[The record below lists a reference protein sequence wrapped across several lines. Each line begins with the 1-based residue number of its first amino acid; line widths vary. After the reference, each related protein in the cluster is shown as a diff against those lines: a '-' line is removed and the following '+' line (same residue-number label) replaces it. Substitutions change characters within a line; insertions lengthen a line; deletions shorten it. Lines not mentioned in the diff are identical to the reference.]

1 MEGDSYNE
9 LYGIEED
16 FEERFA
22 DELEALAELE
32 GQATSV
38 LPRKVSEFRSRK
50 RTFEEALSSGDLLN
64 GSTTLGCRPCLGKHP
79 QGHVLAEE
87 AGDHEG
93 PHGEGAE
100 CLRAESAED
109 PGCLRKGGADQT
121 PKPKRQRCL
130 EAVKKLDFGKSF
142 EDLLQDGGA
151 LPLSLGMPLELQD
164 VRNPKLEVP
173 ASTEEADV
181 SPVHLVPPEETGS
194 KKVLK
199 RPPILADYIN
209 VTSTSGNRVFLV
221 VKNAWMERQLF
232 NSPQCSRS
240 GALHLLGVPFSC
252 LKEQVA
258 EERRRQM
265 LQSSEHLTES
275 LDSSPKEENQT
286 EATVPGLKEDS
297 CGQAEEDESAQHS
310 LWVDQF
316 TPRHYVEL
324 LSDDYTNRCLLK
336 WLKLW
341 DKVVFGKEPPSRKAK
356 LSSEAHPSS
365 RHPKAQQSKWK
376 TKAQLVEEV
385 LEAELDQHNRP
396 KYRVALLCGPPGLG
410 KTTLAHVVVKRA
422 GYNAVEINASDDRS
436 PEIFRTRIE
445 AATQMKSVLGA
456 SEKPN
461 CLVIDEIDGAP
472 EVSINV
478 LLSIINWKP
487 GEAELGTGGTK
498 AAGTRRRKEGGLLL
512 RPIICICNDQY
523 VPSLRLLRQQAFL
536 LNFPSTSPPRLV
548 QRLHEIAVRQGMKAN
563 AGALMAL
570 CEKAENDIRS
580 CINTL
585 QFLHGQGKKELTVR
599 TVQAAQV
606 GLKDQNKGLFSI
618 WQEIFQLPR
627 MQRQRIGMD
636 PSTPACLLAR
646 GDTSGA
652 QAGRSLLKAATQRF
666 YHILHLGVS
675 SGEHEKL
682 AQGLYDNFLNMKMRD
697 SSFGSVC
704 LALEWLAFADLLNR
718 AVLHGQNFQLLRYLP
733 FLLACFHVLFAA
745 PSVPRLS
752 YPNSQH
758 EALKKLTQMQNLV
771 ASMVSGVAPASR
783 SRTSP
788 QPLVLDVLCLLLE
801 IISPKLRPVNTQLYS
816 QKEKQQLANLI
827 ATMLAYNLT
836 YHQQRTPDGQYIYTL
851 DPNMEEV
858 CRFPDLPARKPLTYQ
873 AKQLI
878 AREIET
884 EKMRRTEA
892 VLQTRGA
899 GQAAEVGSVQKDGDL
914 KRSAEAALPKTTLRN
929 HEQRLGQ
936 IVKGAT
942 FEEKPETDFFG
953 RVLHKKKVSPS
964 EANQACEKN
973 RIEKQTGKAVGQSDV
988 WFRFNEGVSNAVR
1001 RNIYIKD
1008 LF

>member
-1 MEGDSYNE
+1 PCSASSQQDW
-9 LYGIEED
+9 
-16 FEERFA
+16 R
-22 DELEALAELE
+22 
-32 GQATSV
+32 
-38 LPRKVSEFRSRK
+38 RSE
-50 RTFEEALSSGDLLN
+50 
-64 GSTTLGCRPCLGKHP
+64 
-79 QGHVLAEE
+79 
-87 AGDHEG
+87 
-93 PHGEGAE
+93 
-100 CLRAESAED
+100 
-109 PGCLRKGGADQT
+109 
-121 PKPKRQRCL
+121 
-130 EAVKKLDFGKSF
+130 
-142 EDLLQDGGA
+142 
-151 LPLSLGMPLELQD
+151 
-164 VRNPKLEVP
+164 NPKLEVP

-221 VKNAWMERQLF
+221 VKNAWMERQVRLH
-232 NSPQCSRS
+232 RS

-258 EERRRQM
+258 EE
-265 LQSSEHLTES
+265 LSSLLS
-275 LDSSPKEENQT
+275 CSSPKEENQT

-899 GQAAEVGSVQKDGDL
+899 GQVSRA
-914 KRSAEAALPKTTLRN
+914 AALLAFHAEPGIRVGVSISQAHTCAFGVGRR
-929 HEQRLGQ
+929 Q
-936 IVKGAT
+936 
-942 FEEKPETDFFG
+942 PETDFFG